1 MLVCL
6 NKEMFKLL
14 RIIAVVLTVLIPAGC
29 GIYSFSPGGKSSI
42 KTIAIAQI
50 ENKTIEAGLSS
61 RMTDLIVDAFI
72 ADGSMKVVS
81 EKEADAVLI
90 GILKSYNREAYTYDE
105 SDNVSQYVVKLVFDV
120 ILQKG
125 GSEED
130 IWKETFYSEGYYST
144 DIEADEG
151 SQYQVA
157 TTEEESQVQAAN
169 KLVQDVINRT
179 TKSW

>member
-1 MLVCL
+1 
-6 NKEMFKLL
+6 
-14 RIIAVVLTVLIPAGC
+14 
-29 GIYSFSPGGKSSI
+29 
-42 KTIAIAQI
+42 
-50 ENKTIEAGLSS
+50 
-61 RMTDLIVDAFI
+61 MTDLIVDAFI

-157 TTEEESQVQAAN
+157 TTEEESQVQAAD